1 MNKATRHP
9 PALLRACGLAT
20 LCVLLMNG
28 TSTAVAQ
35 NTNSANGA
43 TQPNAPATSTPGNSP
58 LTLVQPGTSGDKN
71 PAKRNDNGKSDK

>member
-1 MNKATRHP
+1 MNKVTQHSLAW
-9 PALLRACGLAT
+9 LRACGLAA

-28 TSTAVAQ
+28 PSTAVAQ
-35 NTNSANGA
+35 TTNSTNGA

-71 PAKRNDNGKSDK
+71 SAKRNDNGKNDK